1 MTTHYIYRTYTISGD
16 ASSLDERIAGILLSK
31 GYQVE
36 RKEGNSTYFRNPSLT
51 FSSKRPLTCVSR
63 LMVKLE
69 DHDGSVR
76 VNIGVNFAKIRLC
89 TIAMFGLVCF
99 VLPAVVGY
107 VKYGIPEIPPMAY
120 IGIPLGI
127 MVHYHVRWRVFRT
140 LGLLLDQLGTEKK
153 ENKGMPEYKK
163 NG

>member
-1 MTTHYIYRTYTISGD
+1 MTTSYIYRTYTIGGD
-16 ASSLDERIAGILLSK
+16 ASSLDERITKILLLK

-36 RKEGNSTYFRNPSLT
+36 RKDGNSTYFRNPSLT
-51 FSSKRPLTCVSR
+51 FSSKRPLTCISR
-63 LMVKLE
+63 LVVKLG
-69 DHDGSVR
+69 DYNGSVR
-76 VNIGVNFAKIRLC
+76 VHIGVNFAKIR
-89 TIAMFGLVCF
+89 TFTVAMFGLVCF

-140 LGLLLDQLGTEKK
+140 LGLLMNQLGTEEK
-153 ENKGMPEYKK
+153 ENRGVPEHE
-163 NG
+163 